1 MRDPYQVLGVARS
14 ASSEDIK
21 KAYRKLA
28 RTLHPD
34 LNPGDPKAEEKFK
47 EASAAYD
54 LLSDED
60 KRARFDRGEINAD
73 GSERRQ
79 RAYGRSGFGRGGF
92 GTGGAGTRRTSN
104 WAFDEGMSEDDLFS
118 DLFRHAA
125 RGPGGRHATAP
136 ARGQDT
142 RYRLHVTFEE
152 AAMGCSRTVTLT
164 TGKKVAVKVPPGT
177 EEGRTLRLKGM
188 GGAGMHGGADGDA
201 LVDVKIKPHAVF
213 ERQGQDV
220 IADIPVSLEEAVLG
234 GKITVPTV
242 DGKVQVTVPEGSN
255 SGTMLRLRGKGIPDE
270 AGTRGDQFCRLRI
283 VLTDP
288 TDDKLKS
295 FAKKWKPEGPGPRAK
310 LGLE

>member
-14 ASSEDIK
+14 ATSEDIK

-34 LNPGDPKAEEKFK
+34 LNPGDPRAEEKFK

-54 LLSDED
+54 LLSDQD
-60 KRARFDRGEINAD
+60 KRDRFDRGEINAD

-79 RAYGRSGFGRGGF
+79 RASGRSGFTRSGF
-92 GTGGAGTRRTSN
+92 GTTGTRRTSN
-104 WAFDEGMSEDDLFS
+104 WAFDEGPADDDLFS

-136 ARGQDT
+136 TRGQDT

-152 AAMGCSRTVTLT
+152 AAMGCTRTVTLT
-164 TGKKVAVKVPPGT
+164 TGKKIAVKVPPGT
-177 EEGRTLRLKGM
+177 DDGATLRLKGM

-201 LVDVKIKPHAVF
+201 LVDIKIKAHAVF

-270 AGTRGDQFCRLRI
+270 SGIRGDQFCRLRI

-288 TDDKLKS
+288 GDDKLKS
-295 FAKKWKPEGPGPRAK
+295 FVRKWKPEGPGPRAK
-310 LGLE
+310 LGLD